1 MNAFMRTRIGALAFA
16 GLLAATATAAS
27 QPNNEVAAWGHVA
40 GWDVMVDRTL
50 GDGCF
55 VIAVYEHSVL
65 RVGFDITDHAVLV
78 TIGDPAWQS
87 LRTGKLYDLDMQF
100 DNLPVWRGQAAVLE
114 ARSFEKTLSTIAD
127 ADWLTAFALS
137 HTLVVSYQGREIERL
152 SLKGTAAAVA
162 EMLRCQQAMNGNRE
176 PVTQTDPFS

>member
-1 MNAFMRTRIGALAFA
+1 MTWTCSSTICRCG
-16 GLLAATATAAS
+16 
-27 QPNNEVAAWGHVA
+27 
-40 GWDVMVDRTL
+40 VDRL
-50 GDGCF
+50 PF
-55 VIAVYEHSVL
+55 S
-65 RVGFDITDHAVLV
+65 
-78 TIGDPAWQS
+78 
-87 LRTGKLYDLDMQF
+87 KL
-100 DNLPVWRGQAAVLE
+100 E
-114 ARSFEKTLSTIAD
+114 SFEKTLSTIAD